1 MYLATY
7 LHRYVYEV
15 PYTVHKFWHPEAG
28 SDGVWQLDALHEMG
42 WVSKENSLKQLPVG
56 GIPTRLKNMKDSWD
70 YYSQDSWKNI
80 KSSKPPTRLSI
91 FCGQSN

>member
-7 LHRYVYEV
+7 LHRYVYEA

-56 GIPTRLKNMKDSWD
+56 GFNPSEKYESWD
-70 YYSQDSWKNI
+70 FSAPFLHYSQDMEK
-80 KSSKPPTRLSI
+80 
-91 FCGQSN
+91 